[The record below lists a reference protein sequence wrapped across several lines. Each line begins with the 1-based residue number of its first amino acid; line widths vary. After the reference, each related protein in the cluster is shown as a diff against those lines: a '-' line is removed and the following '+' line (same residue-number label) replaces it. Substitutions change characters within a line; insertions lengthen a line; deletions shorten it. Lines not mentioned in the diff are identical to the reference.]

1 MRIFLYEHLTA
12 LGLGRDP
19 DDALH
24 GMYREGRAMRDAL
37 AADLAAIPDC
47 SVTFDEAAERDMVIA
62 IAPETDG
69 VLLQLSERFADGW
82 LGCSP
87 EAIALTTDK
96 LALANHW
103 RANGVRTPATTDR
116 DPTPCEA
123 FPVVWKPRDGCGS
136 TATFLLNDAF
146 DLARAI
152 ASQPMEHPGPM
163 IVQEF
168 VPGRAVSLAF
178 LCGPGGNVPLIPAFQ
193 HLSTD
198 GRFYYHGGEL
208 PIPADL
214 AERAVSLGSRAVN
227 CVLGLRGYVGV
238 DMVLGENVDWA
249 IEINPRLTTSYLGL
263 RTLAEFNL
271 AEAMM
276 QVANGSP
283 VISFTWG
290 REPVRFSPEGM
301 ERVVLQK
308 SDVDMA
314 AVISEHSPR

>member
-19 DDALH
+19 GDALH

-47 SVTFDEAAERDMVIA
+47 SVTFDEAAERDAVIA
-62 IAPETDG
+62 IAPESDG
-69 VLLQLSERFADGW
+69 VLLQLAERFANGW

-116 DPTPCEA
+116 DPTRCEA

-136 TATFLLNDAF
+136 TATFLLKDGF

-152 ASQPMEHPGPM
+152 ASGPSEHTGPM
-163 IVQEF
+163 ILQEF

-178 LCGPGGNVPLIPAFQ
+178 LCGPRGNVPLIPAFQ

-198 GRFYYHGGEL
+198 GRFHYRGGEL

-214 AERAVSLGSRAVN
+214 AERAVALGTRAVN
-227 CVLGLRGYVGV
+227 CVPGLNGYVGV
-238 DMVLGENVDWA
+238 DMVLGENADWA
-249 IEINPRLTTSYLGL
+249 IEINPRLTTSYIGL
-263 RTLAEFNL
+263 RAVSWFNV
-271 AEAMM
+271 AEAMI
-276 QVANGSP
+276 AAASGTPYSELTC
-283 VISFTWG
+283 S
-290 REPVRFSPEGM
+290 RKPVRFAPDGI
-301 ERVVLQK
+301 L
-308 SDVDMA
+308 
-314 AVISEHSPR
+314 